1 MASWCCNVNIFKLFT
16 NPDNMTNINK
26 PSLVKIVLL
35 SAIGFFMFVCM
46 DSLAKFL
53 GGVMPI
59 TQAVWGRFF
68 FHFIA
73 LSIYYFIFKP
83 KINLTKNFKIQILRS
98 ILMVTATFFMFN
110 SLQRF
115 DLVDIYVVFFSAPLI
130 VAILSAIFLK
140 DILSL
145 KGLLL
150 MVMSFGSIVYSL
162 GPSMK
167 VLSPELIFPLVPPL
181 CWALYQFFTKLIS
194 ENNDPFASIF
204 YTAITGAIIFS
215 IYVSLNWVPIE
226 KNSYWILLILLGL
239 AGFVS
244 HFMLI
249 YAIQLSNLSFVTN
262 FQYSQLVWSTIINF
276 MIFGVP
282 IDINKIY
289 GVIGIIIFG
298 ILFIRIEGKRK
309 KIKV

>member
-1 MASWCCNVNIFKLFT
+1 MTSNNKSPLFK
-16 NPDNMTNINK
+16 I
-26 PSLVKIVLL
+26 ILL
-35 SAIGFFMFVCM
+35 SSSGFFMFVCM

-53 GGVMPI
+53 GSVMPV

-73 LSIYYFIFKP
+73 MLIYFLIFKP
-83 KINLTKNFKIQILRS
+83 KLNLTKNFKIQILRS
-98 ILMVTATFFMFN
+98 LLMVTATFFMFN

-130 VAILSAIFLK
+130 VAILSAYFLK
-140 DILSL
+140 DVLSV
-145 KGLLL
+145 KGFLL
-150 MVMSFGSIVYSL
+150 MLLSFGSIVYSL

-194 ENNDPFASIF
+194 GNNDPFAAVF
-204 YTAITGAIIFS
+204 YTAIIGTI
-215 IYVSLNWVPIE
+215 VSSVYISFNWVPFE
-226 KNSYWILLILLGL
+226 KNIYWIPLIIMGI

-244 HFMLI
+244 HFILI

-262 FQYSQLVWSTIINF
+262 FQYSQLLWSTIINF
-276 MIFGVP
+276 LIFGVP
-282 IDINKIY
+282 FDLNKIF
-289 GVIGIIIFG
+289 GVIGIIVFG
-298 ILFIRIEGKRK
+298 ILFIRTEGKK
-309 KIKV
+309 NN

>member
-1 MASWCCNVNIFKLFT
+1 MTQNNKSPLFK
-16 NPDNMTNINK
+16 I
-26 PSLVKIVLL
+26 ILL
-35 SAIGFFMFVCM
+35 SSSGFFMFVCM

-53 GGVMPI
+53 GSVMPV

-73 LSIYYFIFKP
+73 MLIYFLIFKP
-83 KINLTKNFKIQILRS
+83 KLNLTKNFKIQILRS
-98 ILMVTATFFMFN
+98 LLMVTATFFMFN

-130 VAILSAIFLK
+130 VAILSAYFLK
-140 DILSL
+140 DVLSV
-145 KGLLL
+145 KGFLL
-150 MVMSFGSIVYSL
+150 MLLSFGSIVYSL
-162 GPSMK
+162 GPTMK

-194 ENNDPFASIF
+194 GNNDPFAAVF
-204 YTAITGAIIFS
+204 YTAIIGTI
-215 IYVSLNWVPIE
+215 VSSVYISFNWTPFE
-226 KNSYWILLILLGL
+226 KNIYWIPLIIIGI

-244 HFMLI
+244 HFILI

-262 FQYSQLVWSTIINF
+262 FQYSQLLWSTIINF
-276 MIFGVP
+276 LIFGVP
-282 IDINKIY
+282 FDLNKIF

-298 ILFIRIEGKRK
+298 ILFVRTEGKKK

>member
-1 MASWCCNVNIFKLFT
+1 MTET
-16 NPDNMTNINK
+16 NKSP
-26 PSLVKIVLL
+26 LLKIILL
-35 SAIGFFMFVCM
+35 SATGFFMFVCM

-53 GGVMPI
+53 GSVMPV

-73 LSIYYFIFKP
+73 MGVYFLIFRP
-83 KINLTKNFKIQILRS
+83 KLNLTKNFKIQLLRS
-98 ILMVTATFFMFN
+98 VLMVTATFFMFN

-130 VAILSAIFLK
+130 VAMLSAYFLK
-140 DILSL
+140 DVLSL

-150 MVMSFGSIVYSL
+150 MVMSFGSIIYSL

-167 VLSPELIFPLVPPL
+167 ILSPELIFPLVPPL

-194 ENNDPFASIF
+194 NNNDPFASVF
-204 YTAITGAIIFS
+204 YTAITGTIVFT
-215 IYVSLNWVPIE
+215 IYIAFNWVPLE
-226 KNSYWILLILLGL
+226 KNIYWVPL
-239 AGFVS
+239 AIMGISGFVS
-244 HFMLI
+244 HFILI

-262 FQYSQLVWSTIINF
+262 FQYSQLIWSTVINF
-276 MIFGVP
+276 LIFGVP

-289 GVIGIIIFG
+289 GLIGIIIFG
-298 ILFIRIEGKRK
+298 ILFIRTEGSK
-309 KIKV
+309 KKVEVKN

>member
-1 MASWCCNVNIFKLFT
+1 
-16 NPDNMTNINK
+16 MTNIKK
-26 PSLVKIVLL
+26 PPLVKIILL
-35 SAIGFFMFVCM
+35 SSTGFFMFVCM
-46 DSLAKFL
+46 DSLAKYL
-53 GGVMPI
+53 GEVMPI

-73 LSIYYFIFKP
+73 LIIYFFIFRP
-83 KINLTKNFKIQILRS
+83 KINLTKNFKVQILRS
-98 ILMVTATFFMFN
+98 ILMVTASFFMFN

-130 VAILSAIFLK
+130 VAMLSAIFLK
-140 DILSL
+140 DVLTL

-150 MVMSFGSIVYSL
+150 MVMSFGCIIFSL

-194 ENNDPFASIF
+194 GNNDPFASIF
-204 YTAITGAIIFS
+204 YTAITGAIIFT
-215 IYVSLNWVPIE
+215 IYVSLNWVPLE
-226 KNSYWILLILLGL
+226 KNSYWLLLILLGL
-239 AGFVS
+239 AGFIS

-276 MIFGVP
+276 IIFGVP

-298 ILFIRIEGKRK
+298 ILFIRTEGKKK

>member
-1 MASWCCNVNIFKLFT
+1 MTQNKKASL
-16 NPDNMTNINK
+16 
-26 PSLVKIVLL
+26 LKIILL
-35 SAIGFFMFVCM
+35 SSSGFFMFVCM
-46 DSLAKFL
+46 DSLAKYL

-73 LSIYYFIFKP
+73 MGVYFLIFRP

-98 ILMVTATFFMFN
+98 VLMVTATFFMFN

-130 VAILSAIFLK
+130 VAMLSAIFLK
-140 DILSL
+140 DVLSL

-150 MVMSFGSIVYSL
+150 MVMSFGCIIFSL

-194 ENNDPFASIF
+194 GNNDPFASIF
-204 YTAITGAIIFS
+204 YTAITGTIIFT
-215 IYVSLNWVPIE
+215 IYVSLNWVPLE
-226 KNSYWILLILLGL
+226 KNSYWLLLILLGL
-239 AGFVS
+239 AGFIS

-262 FQYSQLVWSTIINF
+262 FQYSQLVWSTVINF
-276 MIFGVP
+276 IIFGVP
-282 IDINKIY
+282 IDVNKIF

-298 ILFIRIEGKRK
+298 ILFIRTEGKKK

>member
-1 MASWCCNVNIFKLFT
+1 MTQNNKSPLFK
-16 NPDNMTNINK
+16 I
-26 PSLVKIVLL
+26 ILL
-35 SAIGFFMFVCM
+35 SSSGFFMFVCM

-53 GGVMPI
+53 GSVMPV

-73 LSIYYFIFKP
+73 MLIYFLIFKP
-83 KINLTKNFKIQILRS
+83 KLNLTKNFKIQILRS
-98 ILMVTATFFMFN
+98 LLMVAATFFMFN

-130 VAILSAIFLK
+130 VAILSAYFLK
-140 DILSL
+140 DVLSV
-145 KGLLL
+145 KGFLL
-150 MVMSFGSIVYSL
+150 MLLSFGSIVYSL

-194 ENNDPFASIF
+194 GNNDPFAAVF
-204 YTAITGAIIFS
+204 YTAIIGTI
-215 IYVSLNWVPIE
+215 VSSVYISFNWVPLE
-226 KNSYWILLILLGL
+226 KNIYWIPLIIMGI

-244 HFMLI
+244 HFILI

-262 FQYSQLVWSTIINF
+262 FQYSQLLWSTIINF
-276 MIFGVP
+276 FIFGVP
-282 IDINKIY
+282 FDLNKIF
-289 GVIGIIIFG
+289 GVIGIIVFG
-298 ILFIRIEGKRK
+298 ILFIRTEGKK
-309 KIKV
+309 NN

>member
-1 MASWCCNVNIFKLFT
+1 
-16 NPDNMTNINK
+16 MTNIKK
-26 PSLVKIVLL
+26 PPLVKIILL
-35 SAIGFFMFVCM
+35 SSTGFFMFVCM
-46 DSLAKFL
+46 DSLAKYL
-53 GGVMPI
+53 GEVMPI

-73 LSIYYFIFKP
+73 LIIYFFIFRP
-83 KINLTKNFKIQILRS
+83 KINLTKNFKVQILRS

-130 VAILSAIFLK
+130 VAMLSAIFLK
-140 DILSL
+140 DVLTL

-150 MVMSFGSIVYSL
+150 MVMSFGCIIFSL

-167 VLSPELIFPLVPPL
+167 VLSPELIFPLVPQI

-194 ENNDPFASIF
+194 GNNDPFASIF
-204 YTAITGAIIFS
+204 YTAITGAIIFT
-215 IYVSLNWVPIE
+215 IYVSLNWIPLE
-226 KNSYWILLILLGL
+226 KNSYWLLLILLGL
-239 AGFVS
+239 AGFIS

-262 FQYSQLVWSTIINF
+262 FQYSQLVWSTVINF
-276 MIFGVP
+276 IIFGVP

-289 GVIGIIIFG
+289 GVVGIIIFG
-298 ILFIRIEGKRK
+298 ILFIRTEGKKK

>member
-1 MASWCCNVNIFKLFT
+1 
-16 NPDNMTNINK
+16 MTQNK
-26 PSLVKIVLL
+26 KAPLLKIILL
-35 SAIGFFMFVCM
+35 SSSGFFMFVCM
-46 DSLAKFL
+46 DSLAKYL

-68 FHFIA
+68 FHFVA
-73 LSIYYFIFKP
+73 MGVYFLIFKP

-98 ILMVTATFFMFN
+98 VLMVTATFFMFN

-130 VAILSAIFLK
+130 VAMLSAIFLK
-140 DILSL
+140 DVLSL

-150 MVMSFGSIVYSL
+150 MVMSFGCIIFSL

-194 ENNDPFASIF
+194 GNNDPFASIF
-204 YTAITGAIIFS
+204 YTAITGTIIFT
-215 IYVSLNWVPIE
+215 IYVSLNWVPLE
-226 KNSYWILLILLGL
+226 KNGYWLLLILLGL
-239 AGFVS
+239 AGFIS

-262 FQYSQLVWSTIINF
+262 FQYSQLVWSTVINF
-276 MIFGVP
+276 IIFGVP
-282 IDINKIY
+282 IDVNKIY

-298 ILFIRIEGKRK
+298 ILFIRTEGKKK

>member
-1 MASWCCNVNIFKLFT
+1 
-16 NPDNMTNINK
+16 MTNINK
-26 PSLVKIVLL
+26 PSLVKIILL
-35 SAIGFFMFVCM
+35 SGTGFFMFVCM
-46 DSLAKFL
+46 DSLAKYL

-73 LSIYYFIFKP
+73 LVIYFFIFRP

-130 VAILSAIFLK
+130 VAMLSAIFLK
-140 DILSL
+140 DVLSL

-150 MVMSFGSIVYSL
+150 MVMSFGCIMFSL

-194 ENNDPFASIF
+194 GNNDPFASIF
-204 YTAITGAIIFS
+204 YTAITGAIIFT
-215 IYVSLNWVPIE
+215 IYVSLNWAPLE
-226 KNSYWILLILLGL
+226 KNSYWLLLILLGL
-239 AGFVS
+239 AGFIS

-262 FQYSQLVWSTIINF
+262 FQYSQLVWSTVINF
-276 MIFGVP
+276 IIFGVP

-298 ILFIRIEGKRK
+298 ILFIRTEGKKK

>member
-1 MASWCCNVNIFKLFT
+1 
-16 NPDNMTNINK
+16 MTNIKK
-26 PSLVKIVLL
+26 PPLAKIILL
-35 SAIGFFMFVCM
+35 SGTGFFMFVCM
-46 DSLAKFL
+46 DSLAKYL

-73 LSIYYFIFKP
+73 LTIYFFIFRP
-83 KINLTKNFKIQILRS
+83 KINLKKNFKIQILRS
-98 ILMVTATFFMFN
+98 LLMVTATTFMFI
-110 SLQRF
+110 SLQKF
-115 DLVDIYVVFFSAPLI
+115 DMLDIYVVFFSAPLI
-130 VAILSAIFLK
+130 VAMLSAVFLK
-140 DILSL
+140 DVLSL

-150 MVMSFGSIVYSL
+150 MVMSFGCIIFSL

-194 ENNDPFASIF
+194 GNNDPFASIF
-204 YTAITGAIIFS
+204 YTAITGAIIFT
-215 IYVSLNWVPIE
+215 IYVSLNWVPLE
-226 KNSYWILLILLGL
+226 KNSYWLLLILLGL
-239 AGFVS
+239 AGFIS

-276 MIFGVP
+276 IIFGVP

-298 ILFIRIEGKRK
+298 ILFIRTEGKKK

>member
-1 MASWCCNVNIFKLFT
+1 MTQNNKSPLFK
-16 NPDNMTNINK
+16 I
-26 PSLVKIVLL
+26 ILL
-35 SAIGFFMFVCM
+35 SSSGFFMFVCM

-53 GGVMPI
+53 GSVMPV

-73 LSIYYFIFKP
+73 MLIYFLIFKP
-83 KINLTKNFKIQILRS
+83 KLNLTKNFKIQILRS
-98 ILMVTATFFMFN
+98 LLMVAATFFMFN

-130 VAILSAIFLK
+130 VAILSAYFLK
-140 DILSL
+140 DVLSV
-145 KGLLL
+145 KGFLL
-150 MVMSFGSIVYSL
+150 MLLSFGSIVYSL

-194 ENNDPFASIF
+194 GNNDPFAAVF
-204 YTAITGAIIFS
+204 YTAIIGTI
-215 IYVSLNWVPIE
+215 VSSVYISFNWVPLE
-226 KNSYWILLILLGL
+226 KNIYWIPLIIMGI

-244 HFMLI
+244 HFILI

-262 FQYSQLVWSTIINF
+262 FQYSQLLWSTIINF
-276 MIFGVP
+276 LIFGVP
-282 IDINKIY
+282 FDLNKIF

-298 ILFIRIEGKRK
+298 ILFIRTEGKKK